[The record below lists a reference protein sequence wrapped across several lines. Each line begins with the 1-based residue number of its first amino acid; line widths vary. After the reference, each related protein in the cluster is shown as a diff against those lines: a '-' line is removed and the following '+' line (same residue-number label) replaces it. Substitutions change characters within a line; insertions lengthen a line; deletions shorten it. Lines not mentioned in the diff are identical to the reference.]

1 MRRVLVVAATTFREL
16 VRSRLLVVWTLG
28 VAGLCSLSFLL
39 SFLSYGDILRIFTDL
54 GLAGMEGAGL
64 MVLLLALAV
73 TYNTEMEQ
81 KAVFLQLTKPL
92 TRGEYLL
99 GRCLGFFA
107 VNVLV
112 LAGMAAVI
120 AGVVLVLGGQTPPG
134 FLAAVILL
142 ILAQWVLTVV
152 GLAYQMVATSMVGCV
167 LYAFFTALLGHLVSH
182 LRWLL
187 EQQPA
192 PLVKF
197 LLNVAYLLL
206 PNMEVYNLKDR
217 LYQPGPLLD
226 LPLTGDVLLYTFAYS
241 FFAFLAGWLALEKR
255 EFK

>member
-1 MRRVLVVAATTFREL
+1 MRNAIAVASFTFREL
-16 VRSRLLVVWTLG
+16 VRSRLLIVWLLG
-28 VAGLCSLSFLL
+28 VVGICTLSFLL

-107 VNVLV
+107 VNALV
-112 LAGMAAVI
+112 LSGMAAAI
-120 AGVVLVLGGQTPPG
+120 AGTVLLLGGALPPH
-134 FLAAVILL
+134 FLTAALL
-142 ILAQWVLTVV
+142 LVLAQWVLTVV
-152 GLAYQMVATSMVGCV
+152 GLAYQMVATSMVGCI
-167 LYAFFTALLGHLVSH
+167 LYAFFTALLGHLISH

-187 EQQPA
+187 DQQPA
-192 PLVKF
+192 PFVKF
-197 LLNVAYLLL
+197 ILNTVYVLL

-217 LYQPGPLLD
+217 LYEPTLAVDFILLR
-226 LPLTGDVLLYTFAYS
+226 DVFLYTFAYS